1 MGRAHTDIADITDIV
16 QANDKLLKALIT
28 LLAMRDEHLLDELRT
43 VFGLAALEG
52 SEIGNASAPAWKH
65 IRRELAMIAKLVEG
79 DDDDDEPEVRPPL
92 S

>member
-1 MGRAHTDIADITDIV
+1 MGRAQTDIAEIV

-52 SEIGNASAPAWKH
+52 SELGHASAPAWRH
-65 IRRELAMIAKLVEG
+65 IRRELAMIARLV
-79 DDDDDEPEVRPPL
+79 DDDDEPTASPPP
-92 S
+92 SFS